1 MNGSGA
7 NVAGCAT
14 CHGRCCREY
23 RVEVTVA
30 DVRTIAAGT
39 TLRPSD
45 FIKLRQS
52 DKDGRGFR
60 LQRGGP
66 SNELNL
72 IRRSATGGC
81 VFLMEIS
88 PTQARCGVYAHRPMV
103 CRNFPTNLVRGAV
116 AVRGDVTCGPNSWSL
131 AAMDLPGYRR
141 DLVQRDAD
149 WKEHWRIVEE
159 WNSKV
164 DASRQVAAPEDL
176 YAFLLNHSPAPKGQ
190 LAATGG

>member
-88 PTQARCGVYAHRPMV
+88 PTQARCG
-103 CRNFPTNLVRGAV
+103 AV